1 MDIEEQA
8 KLEALFESGYLIKI
22 SAGMLVD
29 GEVTGI
35 YPDEEKEGQWLY
47 DSEVFSGR
55 PLSDV
60 SSHEVEVYAPAIKQW
75 PAMRDGMDMDR
86 LDKWENKPE
95 DSSSITVGGFDFE
108 DYAGYIRNDMDME
121 ISDKEIQN
129 LMEYSSR
136 KLYDAS
142 VGMSWDVLESHVNLY
157 FQMRDSG
164 ELV

>member
-35 YPDEEKEGQWLY
+35 YPDEEKDNQWLY

-55 PLSDV
+55 PLAEV

-75 PAMRDGMDMDR
+75 PAMRDAMDMDR
-86 LDKWENKPE
+86 LDKWVNKPE
-95 DSSSITVGGFDFE
+95 DSSSITVGGFTFE
-108 DYAGYIRNDMDME
+108 SFSIYIREEMGLE
-121 ISDKEIQN
+121 LSDAQIHAVM
-129 LMEYSSR
+129 LYSN
-136 KLYDAS
+136 KLYSAAI
-142 VGMSWDVLESHVNLY
+142 GMDWDILDQHVRMYMKEVEN
-157 FQMRDSG
+157 
-164 ELV
+164 E